1 MSSKNAVMES
11 LSGCIIPVLPFRP
24 ATARGSSGTAV
35 LAELRRFEHFW
46 EAKYLSLL
54 DPTPEGRHLYGA
66 IDVKRKFAF
75 VSPYSDRTVEGQSFS
90 LQGDLVSAAIPRG
103 ASRRARA

>member
-1 MSSKNAVMES
+1 M
-11 LSGCIIPVLPFRP
+11 FRAP
-24 ATARGSSGTAV
+24 QEG
-35 LAELRRFEHFW
+35 
-46 EAKYLSLL
+46 
-54 DPTPEGRHLYGA
+54 EGRHLYGA

-103 ASRRARA
+103 ASRQA